1 MSGGRYPRWVPGIE
15 LREDWLELTREEIID
30 PDREI
35 VDPHHHLWTHGTPEA
50 PAIYEL
56 PEFAR
61 DTGSGHKVVQTV
73 YIECRARWD
82 LDAPTHL
89 RAAEKEQVATSFDA
103 HQRCGRV
110 QAEFEDHVDEAERA
124 AGRDAPQAGVGQQ
137 CHCGWLCLRALEGD
151 GGARA
156 EADAGA

>member
-89 RAAEKEQVATSFDA
+89 QSVAETAYVAALTAPDAAPIAGIIAHVDLTLPLDPLDEALDA
-103 HQRCGRV
+103 HT
-110 QAEFEDHVDEAERA
+110 A
-124 AGRDAPQAGVGQQ
+124 AGQGRLVGIR
-137 CHCGWLCLRALEGD
+137 HS
-151 GGARA
+151 GACDP
-156 EADAGA
+156 EPG